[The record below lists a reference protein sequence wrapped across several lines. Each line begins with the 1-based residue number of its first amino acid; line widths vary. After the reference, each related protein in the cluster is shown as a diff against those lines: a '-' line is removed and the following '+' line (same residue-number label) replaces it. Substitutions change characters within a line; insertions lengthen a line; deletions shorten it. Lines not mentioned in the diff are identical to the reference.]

1 MKILA
6 IADVESKALWDYY
19 HPDRLKDVDVIISCG
34 DLDPHYLSFL
44 ATFFSG
50 PVLYVHGNH
59 DGSYEKTPPEGCISI
74 EDRIYEYGG
83 VRFLGLGGS
92 VRYKP
97 GSHQYTQ
104 MEMNLRI
111 IRLWFQLKIHRGF
124 DVLVTHAPAYGLGDG
139 ADLPHAGF
147 KGFRTLMEAYR
158 PPFFVHGHV
167 HLSYDPLAKRILRYH
182 DTTIINAYEKYLFE
196 VKTP

>member
-139 ADLPHAGF
+139 ADLPHEGF